1 MRLELT
7 GRHITITPS
16 IRKLVEDRLAPT
28 LRMLNDS
35 AVSSQVVLTKEKT
48 RVHAEITLH
57 ARGEHFLHGEA
68 AGRDLQTALTAA
80 TDKVDRQAQRL
91 KSKWSRRKRQGVSA
105 GKAASA
111 VPRPERGARSFG
123 PIDGATVPAPPVA
136 ASGGRRAAVAVSRTR
151 VIRARRYEVKPMSVD
166 EAAAEV
172 GDGGDAFLVFRN
184 AETDTI
190 NVLFRRPDG
199 NLGLIEPEA

>member
-7 GRHITITPS
+7 GRHITITAT
-16 IRKLVEDRLAPT
+16 IRGLVHDRLAPM

-35 AVSSQVVLTKEKT
+35 AVSAQVVLTKEKT
-48 RVHAEITLH
+48 RVHAEVTLH

-68 AGRDLQTALTAA
+68 TGRDVQTALGAA
-80 TDKVDRQAQRL
+80 ADKVGSQVQRL
-91 KSKWSRRKRQGVSA
+91 KNKWSKGKRQGISA
-105 GKAASA
+105 GKAAA
-111 VPRPERGARSFG
+111 AAPRPERGGKGFSSAKGRAPGARAAAAAAG
-123 PIDGATVPAPPVA
+123 RDGA
-136 ASGGRRAAVAVSRTR
+136 GDLR

-166 EAAAEV
+166 EAALEV
-172 GDGGDAFLVFRN
+172 IDGADSFLVFRN
-184 AETDTI
+184 AATDTI

>member
-7 GRHITITPS
+7 GRHITITPA
-16 IRKLVEDRLAPT
+16 IRTLVEERLAPT

-57 ARGEHFLHGEA
+57 VRGEHFLHGEA
-68 AGRDLQTALTAA
+68 GGRDVQTALAA
-80 TDKVDRQAQRL
+80 SVDKVDRQVQRL
-91 KSKWSRRKRQGVSA
+91 KSKWSKRKRQGISA
-105 GKAASA
+105 AKAASA
-111 VPRPERGARSFG
+111 APRPERAARAFSAARAVGA
-123 PIDGATVPAPPVA
+123 PAAGRQA
-136 ASGGRRAAVAVSRTR
+136 AAARGGGSEPRELRI
-151 VIRARRYEVKPMSVD
+151 IRARRYEVKPMSVD
-166 EAAAEV
+166 EAALEV
-172 GDGGDAFLVFRN
+172 VDGNDAFLVFRN
-184 AETDTI
+184 AATDTI